1 MIPFTERV
9 IDIIRSIPRG
19 RVMTYGQI
27 AGCAGSPQSAR
38 QVVRILHSMSR
49 KHSLPWHRVIN
60 AKGKIAL
67 QNKESYNE
75 QELLLKNESIEVGLN
90 GVIDLA
96 KYQWHP

>member
-1 MIPFTERV
+1 
-9 IDIIRSIPRG
+9 
-19 RVMTYGQI
+19 MTYGQI

-49 KHSLPWHRVIN
+49 RHNLPWHRVIN

-75 QELLLKNESIEVGLN
+75 QELILKNEGIEVGLN
-90 GVIDLA
+90 GTIDLA